1 MATCSV
7 IPGAKFFGCSVV
19 DFSASA
25 GWGAQSSE
33 VTINL
38 VADCEEEFE
47 TPTVG
52 QAATFVIGDFSFTGM
67 VQSWNSNSGSG
78 GLLYTVKLISPH
90 PILDNTQ
97 IILDNYQKCVP
108 FYNMLNVYGFLESLG
123 HL

>member
-1 MATCSV
+1 MATCS

-19 DFSASA
+19 DFNASA

-38 VADCEEEFE
+38 VEDCEDEFE

-52 QAATFVIGDFSFTGM
+52 QAATFKIGEFSFTGM
-67 VQSWNSNSGSG
+67 VQSWNSRGGSDG
-78 GLLYTVKLISPH
+78 FFYLVKLISPH

-97 IILDNYQKCVP
+97 IILDNYQGCVP
-108 FYNMLNVYGFLESLG
+108 FLQ
-123 HL
+123 HA